1 MSEKLDTA
9 EEIVVQKSDESKK
22 DTSLNEKNFCVSD
35 QEKIE
40 NTTKNEEST
49 EDASKQLSSA
59 EKKEL
64 SDAEI
69 QQQKLNEAEQ
79 SVSKNKS
86 KKGKHTNLI
95 FFIVNLVVVGAI
107 IAYQL
112 THEEFTSLTGLSFR
126 FEYLLVIV
134 ALIMGVICS
143 DSIGVSYLL
152 KQSTGKWQP
161 ALSYK
166 VAQLGKYYDDITPL
180 AAGGQP
186 FQATYLK
193 GRGVP
198 LQNSLSIPLAK
209 YVFGQVAWLI
219 ISLTAL
225 IVSSIDKSY
234 GDWVTIMS
242 VIGFVLTFSLLFVVL
257 FLSIS
262 KKAGRFLI
270 AKTLKLLQKMKIVKN
285 YEKQYEKITK
295 LVSDYQEVM
304 KQYAKSPKDFL
315 VLVVSSII
323 KTWLHYSIPYFIV
336 MFFVPVSL
344 GADIYFKMI
353 IMSVLVDLAAS
364 FFPLPGGA
372 GMSEIS
378 FSAAF
383 ASIIAPLNLSVNPG
397 VWVMIMWRF
406 CSFYFYL
413 LQGIGI
419 MTYDTFYGN
428 KKYRWQVVKNN
439 LAEESAVFKQE
450 QINRFRADRAK
461 RRKAKNKV

>member
-1 MSEKLDTA
+1 MSEKLDTT

-22 DTSLNEKNFCVSD
+22 DASLNEKNFCVSD
-35 QEKIE
+35 QEKTE
-40 NTTKNEEST
+40 NTIKNEENT
-49 EDASKQLSSA
+49 EDASKKLSSA

-95 FFIVNLVVVGAI
+95 FFLVNLVVVGAI
-107 IAYQL
+107 LAYQL
-112 THEEFTSLTGLSFR
+112 TNEDFTPLTGLSFH
-126 FEYLLVIV
+126 FEYLAVIIV
-134 ALIMGVICS
+134 LMLGVMFA
-143 DSIGVSYLL
+143 DSLGISYLL
-152 KQSTGKWQP
+152 KQATGKWMP
-161 ALSYK
+161 AVSFK

-198 LQNSLSIPLAK
+198 IQNSLSIPLAK
-209 YVFGQVAWLI
+209 YVFGQISWVI

-234 GDWVTIMS
+234 GDWVSIMS
-242 VIGFVLTFSLLFVVL
+242 VIGFVLGFFLLFIVF
-257 FLSIS
+257 FLSVS
-262 KKAGRFLI
+262 KKAGKFLI
-270 AKTLKLLQKMKIVKN
+270 VKTLKLLQKMKIVKN

-295 LVSDYQEVM
+295 MVSDYQEVM
-304 KQYAKSPKDFL
+304 KQYAKSPRDFI
-315 VLVVSSII
+315 VLVISSLA
-323 KTWLHYSIPYFIV
+323 KTVLYFSIPYFILK
-336 MFFVPVSL
+336 FFVPTL
-344 GADIYFKMI
+344 GGDIYFKML

-372 GMSEIS
+372 GMTEIS

-397 VWVMIMWRF
+397 IWVMIMWRF
-406 CSFYFYL
+406 CSFYFFL

-419 MTYDTFYGN
+419 LTYDTFYGN

>member
-1 MSEKLDTA
+1 MSEKLDTT
-9 EEIVVQKSDESKK
+9 EEIVVQKNDESKQ
-22 DTSLNEKNFCVSD
+22 DASRNEKNFCVSD

-40 NTTKNEEST
+40 NTTKNEESA
-49 EDASKQLSSA
+49 EGASKQLSSA

-95 FFIVNLVVVGAI
+95 FFLVNLVVVGAI
-107 IAYQL
+107 LAYQL
-112 THEEFTSLTGLSFR
+112 TNEDFTPLTGLSFH
-126 FEYLLVIV
+126 FEYLAVIIV
-134 ALIMGVICS
+134 LMLGVMFA
-143 DSIGVSYLL
+143 DSLGISYLL
-152 KQSTGKWQP
+152 KQATGKWMP
-161 ALSYK
+161 AVSFK

-198 LQNSLSIPLAK
+198 IQNSLSIPLAK
-209 YVFGQVAWLI
+209 YVFGQISWVI

-234 GDWVTIMS
+234 GDWVSIMS
-242 VIGFVLTFSLLFVVL
+242 VIGFVLGFFLLFIVF
-257 FLSIS
+257 FLSVS
-262 KKAGRFLI
+262 KKAGKFLI
-270 AKTLKLLQKMKIVKN
+270 VKTLKLLQKMKIVKN

-295 LVSDYQEVM
+295 MVSDYQEVM
-304 KQYAKSPKDFL
+304 KQYAKSPRDFI
-315 VLVVSSII
+315 VLVISSLA
-323 KTWLHYSIPYFIV
+323 KTVLYFSIPYFILK
-336 MFFVPVSL
+336 FFVPTL
-344 GADIYFKMI
+344 GGDIYFKML

-372 GMSEIS
+372 GMTEIS

-406 CSFYFYL
+406 CSFYFFL
-413 LQGIGI
+413 LQGVSILA
-419 MTYDTFYGN
+419 YDVAFGN

>member
-9 EEIVVQKSDESKK
+9 EEIVVQ
-22 DTSLNEKNFCVSD
+22 T
-35 QEKIE
+35 
-40 NTTKNEEST
+40 NEEISVP
-49 EDASKQLSSA
+49 AS
-59 EKKEL
+59 EKKEDF
-64 SDAEI
+64 SVSNNEKEVVETKSENQEKASAESAENKQAKEVDI
-69 QQQKLNEAEQ
+69 QQKKLDEVEQ

-86 KKGKHTNLI
+86 KKSKKTNLI
-95 FFIVNLVVVGAI
+95 FFLVNLVVVGAI

-112 THEEFTSLTGLSFR
+112 TNEEFTSITGMSFR

-134 ALIMGVICS
+134 ALIMGVIFS

-161 ALSYK
+161 ALAYK

-209 YVFGQVAWLI
+209 YVFGQIAWLI
-219 ISLTAL
+219 ISLMAL

-242 VIGFVLTFSLLFVVL
+242 VIGFVLTFSLLFIVL

-336 MFFVPVSL
+336 MFFVPASL

-383 ASIIAPLNLSVNPG
+383 AAIISPLGLAVNPG
-397 VWVMIMWRF
+397 IWVMLMWRF

-419 MTYDTFYGN
+419 MSYDTFYGN

-439 LAEESAVFKQE
+439 LAEESAVFKQQ

-461 RRKAKNKV
+461 RRKEKNKI